1 MSFGQYVDDLA
12 KRGIIDGNIAA
23 LLVAKH
29 RAEVSNPLKPVRD
42 SVAPILDEMYH
53 ASNGTTLEHL
63 DAAKLAIRQFADRID
78 DELTEL
84 ESHGRADK

>member
-1 MSFGQYVDDLA
+1 MNFGQYVDDLA

-42 SVAPILDEMYH
+42 VLQPVLDDMWSGRHDGDQSSY
-53 ASNGTTLEHL
+53 
-63 DAAKLAIRQFADRID
+63 ADKID
-78 DELTEL
+78 DALTEL
-84 ESHGRADK
+84 ENHGRADK

>member
-42 SVAPILDEMYH
+42 VLQPVLDDMWSGRHDGNPARYAGE
-53 ASNGTTLEHL
+53 
-63 DAAKLAIRQFADRID
+63 ID
-78 DELTEL
+78 DALTEL
-84 ESHGRADK
+84 ENNGRASV